1 MKKGFTLIELL
12 VVVLI
17 IGILSAVAVPKYQ
30 RAVERAKASKMIAA
44 ARALH
49 NAQQV
54 YIASNGTPAKRLSDL
69 DIDFKGP
76 RLAQFSSVSSCG
88 SGAHPRAQSD
98 DAVVDMGD
106 FEVGIGGP
114 YFIASSSVAYVKGKC
129 RAVIFATLPEE
140 VHHKEI
146 DRPLCY
152 QSEVS
157 SYDKKNNWCTTTF
170 GIDPNKH
177 HVYHAVG
184 GALSGA
190 SYLIPN

>member
-12 VVVLI
+12 IVVLI
-17 IGILSAVAVPKYQ
+17 IGILSAVALPKYQ

-54 YIASNGTPAKRLSDL
+54 YIAANGTPAKRLSDL

-114 YFIASSSVAYVKGKC
+114 YSIASSSVAYVKGKC
-129 RAVIFATLPEE
+129 RAVVFATLPDSY
-140 VHHKEI
+140 HDEI
-146 DRPLCY
+146 NRPLCY

-157 SYDKKNNWCTTTF
+157 SFNKKNNWCTHTF

-177 HVYHAVG
+177 KVQHSVG

>member
-17 IGILSAVAVPKYQ
+17 IGILSAVALPKYQ

-76 RLAQFSSVSSCG
+76 RLTQFSSVGACNG
-88 SGAHPRAQSD
+88 TAHPRAQSD
-98 DAVVDMGD
+98 DAVVDMGE
-106 FEVGIGGP
+106 FEIGIGGP
-114 YFIASSSVAYVKGKC
+114 YSIASSSVAYVKGKC

-152 QSEVS
+152 QSETHTN
-157 SYDKKNNWCTTTF
+157 DKNNWCTTTF
-170 GIDPNKH
+170 GIDTHKH

-184 GALSGA
+184 GALSGT

>member
-17 IGILSAVAVPKYQ
+17 IGILSAVALPKYQ

-54 YIASNGTPAKRLSDL
+54 YIATNGTPAKRLSDL

-114 YFIASSSVAYVKGKC
+114 YSIASSSVAYVKGKC
-129 RAVIFATLPEE
+129 RAVVFATLPDAN
-140 VHHKEI
+140 HSKI

-152 QSEVS
+152 VGNEYVWN
-157 SYDKKNNWCTTTF
+157 KKSWCTSTF

-177 HVYHAVG
+177 RVYHSVG
-184 GALSGA
+184 GALSGG
-190 SYLIPN
+190 SFFIPN